1 MMNSERFLQA
11 YILSSNFLKTSFS
24 KNFFIALHPND
35 GVTKL
40 FTPTVGKTSFGD
52 TFTVNVADVNEIND
66 YNNQLSRELSA
77 IRAANPPS
85 DNIALQE
92 EKNKEWLLA
101 QLHGLD
107 LDSLNLIRENLSKLS
122 AEEFS
127 PLIRFINKCLNIR
140 HIRRILFIQDE
151 AQCLCRLEF
160 GKYTGSR
167 ENKPWHLLQAY
178 TYHMIR
184 FNFEVTHII
193 SGTTMHMSG
202 GLSLVTSEI
211 FSRDDP
217 ATEWFDEITDTM
229 VFYLRNTASTLAIG
243 GVNPMDAIVDVL
255 CCRIINIQ
263 NRLIRDPY
271 NPKDTYVEHILKRL
285 GSSQSFG
292 SELDGAFASAI
303 IEKHGCNEL
312 KKWTDKH
319 FEFPEWI
326 TPGMQFVTETNLSKA
341 VSLYDYVND
350 IYKSTKY
357 HNHAIQP
364 PQHAGS
370 DLVLSL
376 VDKSNE
382 PNEPK
387 NVAIY
392 EKVVP
397 ASKEEKKKEEKG
409 KGKEKKR
416 KKRPNYKKESGPH
429 SKKMNEEEEC
439 PDMRSLLIM
448 LKLDHDQYDGEVE
461 IGLTKKFQKLQE
473 QP

>member
-1 MMNSERFLQA
+1 
-11 YILSSNFLKTSFS
+11 
-24 KNFFIALHPND
+24 
-35 GVTKL
+35 
-40 FTPTVGKTSFGD
+40 
-52 TFTVNVADVNEIND
+52 
-66 YNNQLSRELSA
+66 
-77 IRAANPPS
+77 
-85 DNIALQE
+85 
-92 EKNKEWLLA
+92 
-101 QLHGLD
+101 
-107 LDSLNLIRENLSKLS
+107 
-122 AEEFS
+122 
-127 PLIRFINKCLNIR
+127 
-140 HIRRILFIQDE
+140 
-151 AQCLCRLEF
+151 
-160 GKYTGSR
+160 
-167 ENKPWHLLQAY
+167 
-178 TYHMIR
+178 
-184 FNFEVTHII
+184 
-193 SGTTMHMSG
+193 
-202 GLSLVTSEI
+202 
-211 FSRDDP
+211 
-217 ATEWFDEITDTM
+217 M

-397 ASKEEKKKEEKG
+397 ASKVK
-409 KGKEKKR
+409 
-416 KKRPNYKKESGPH
+416 
-429 SKKMNEEEEC
+429 C
-439 PDMRSLLIM
+439 
-448 LKLDHDQYDGEVE
+448 KL
-461 IGLTKKFQKLQE
+461 
-473 QP
+473 

>member
-1 MMNSERFLQA
+1 MMNSERKDF
-11 YILSSNFLKTSFS
+11 FCEEDRLKEFD
-24 KNFFIALHPND
+24 KDNIA
-35 GVTKL
+35 GR
-40 FTPTVGKTSFGD
+40 G
-52 TFTVNVADVNEIND
+52 TFTSSYKYPLLLLPKKTLHRTNHRGKRQPYSPLLQNIGEYMWTVDCSHVISD

-193 SGTTMHMSG
+193 SGTTMH
-202 GLSLVTSEI
+202 I
-211 FSRDDP
+211 K
-217 ATEWFDEITDTM
+217 EWFDEITDTM

-397 ASKEEKKKEEKG
+397 ASK
-409 KGKEKKR
+409 
-416 KKRPNYKKESGPH
+416 
-429 SKKMNEEEEC
+429 
-439 PDMRSLLIM
+439 
-448 LKLDHDQYDGEVE
+448 LDHDQYDGEVE

-473 QP
+473 QPKLSIT